1 MEPTY
6 SLEKSLML
14 GKIKDK
20 RRRKGTENEMVGW
33 HHRLNGHEFEPTLGN
48 SEGQWS
54 LACCSP
60 WRWKGS
66 DKTEQLNTTTMF
78 QGFLPSEGAHTLPM
92 KCVSPLPV
100 FAFPG
105 DPMPWGCSCLLRHSF
120 YGMCISLNTYH
131 FVSHWILSAMR
142 HQVPEVHWVC
152 HLKNSGFKSQLGF
165 WLSSSPNLG
174 FGWVQVLTCGFKSH
188 LSCAVACIL
197 VIFMPIM

>member
-105 DPMPWGCSCLLRHSF
+105 DPMPWGCSCLLRH
-120 YGMCISLNTYH
+120 
-131 FVSHWILSAMR
+131 
-142 HQVPEVHWVC
+142 QVPEVHWVC